1 MRGEWCYYIEIA
13 MFLESF
19 LASIT
24 FSMEVKGEPIT
35 ICEPLVLTR
44 LPKSLKGSL
53 YMYNFACGAS
63 SFLQS
68 LTIFMHVGLFRHP
81 VSFGLVF
88 PRRPAVKRM
97 GIGSRLVK
105 TFSVCEWLNGLG
117 ANLDDDVD
125 DDEVASSSSET
136 FGGAE

>member
-1 MRGEWCYYIEIA
+1 MWSEFISIE
-13 MFLESF
+13 
-19 LASIT
+19 
-24 FSMEVKGEPIT
+24 
-35 ICEPLVLTR
+35 
-44 LPKSLKGSL
+44 
-53 YMYNFACGAS
+53 S
-63 SFLQS
+63 SYFY
-68 LTIFMHVGLFRHP
+68 VGLFRHP

-117 ANLDDDVD
+117 ANLDDVD

-136 FGGAE
+136 FGEAE

>member
-1 MRGEWCYYIEIA
+1 MWSEFISIEPNY
-13 MFLESF
+13 F
-19 LASIT
+19 
-24 FSMEVKGEPIT
+24 
-35 ICEPLVLTR
+35 
-44 LPKSLKGSL
+44 
-53 YMYNFACGAS
+53 Y
-63 SFLQS
+63 
-68 LTIFMHVGLFRHP
+68 VGFFRHP

-117 ANLDDDVD
+117 ANLDDDDVD